1 MLKVVRHHHN
11 NIEEVYPINGIYKVY
26 ELDTYELEYSSDSP
40 IVEQNVFLEDILLDY
55 SLFNISQSRIETI
68 KPEYLFIDYF
78 GFASLRINNEIFNFN
93 ILIEK
98 LKKNDAEDMLMY
110 LWEKDKYLYNIFLS
124 KSSVTASNVQET
136 DINLTSKFIN
146 HMNYFHDKM
155 LEYSVYFKSLPYYV
169 LRPKS
174 ELSKYSVN
182 LVDADS
188 IHGY

>member
-110 LWEKDKYLYNIFLS
+110 LWEKEAQRKFL
-124 KSSVTASNVQET
+124 VG
-136 DINLTSKFIN
+136 KF
-146 HMNYFHDKM
+146 
-155 LEYSVYFKSLPYYV
+155 
-169 LRPKS
+169 
-174 ELSKYSVN
+174 
-182 LVDADS
+182 
-188 IHGY
+188 